1 MSKVCPN
8 CKREIDEDLKFC
20 PFCAAFTGDKN
31 DQKKKSRI
39 GVIIGGIA
47 GAAVIGGAA
56 VAVFAFDIFGIFQ
69 NTPEVL
75 YGSGE
80 KLFNM
85 SLSPAKSGDKWGYI
99 GEDGKF
105 RIEPQ
110 FDCAYPFDENVNG
123 NAAVSNESGY
133 GFINSKG
140 EFTVEPKFRLA
151 SYYSDNGFSAVTDN
165 DGYMLYVDSKGRTV
179 YDEKHF
185 TYAHPFENGAP
196 YTFAYTVM
204 TQDTKNDKGETVGD
218 ITDEYYL
225 LSADGKTVTG
235 LPDRMG
241 IDCVFGE
248 YYVGFTKNVNEGS
261 NDFTKRSYAVFSA
274 DGEMKSDEWYDR
286 IFVTDEFVL
295 MCKTDNET
303 RIYKAA
309 VYDRELN
316 KLSDEYYCDRNPEFA
331 DSGLVLIKRDGERF
345 RKVLVNKNGGKLD
358 EVYATT
364 DGTDIISAF
373 DVSGIACVY
382 EKGKYCGYTVNGKAF
397 ECDYAFTAFNSG
409 LAPYYDNGKIG
420 YINAGGEVVINAQY
434 DAASEFYAD
443 GYAYVFVN
451 GEYSI
456 IDTKGQAVAENLS
469 FAPTKLVNNSV
480 NHGWYTPKDFDGAEY
495 YENAVNYG
503 TFAVKTESE
512 NSDYFNKEY
521 VNKLVYAANG
531 DEVRENSDLLRNY
544 GEFEDGYAIV
554 DKNGYYLVDSKV
566 NVIPIPSD
574 GMDKLYTTK
583 YADEYFYGVVGS
595 GSKDP
600 LAMTDVNKNA
610 ITLSDYDGL
619 YSGNDCLFL
628 SNRNDENLYH
638 NRYRVYNGK
647 LYQPLTIETN
657 NYLGLYENTEHTVML
672 SCTYYGTVDM
682 SNDIRRVIDSETGE
696 CLLSYKQDNGAL
708 EYMNEYFIRISSDG
722 ASDYIDVSGDSYL
735 EKSDNE
741 YYTVYGKRIGAFVY
755 ASACDDKLLAVTDDG
770 KFRVYSRYGELLGE
784 YDYACMNEKS
794 QYIVV
799 ERDGKYVCLD
809 RRMNEVFVG
818 EQPFNPP
825 VNGYAA
831 YADTDSGKIGYLN
844 MTGEVVIPAFTEF
857 AADFSTD
864 GYARIAEYAEVD
876 AIYDDTSSL
885 ELLTDEELI
894 DTSGKTVYESKN
906 ANLETKGFSYDGQY
920 FKTIYSFADGYKFII
935 DYCKEHNEEIAGGSY
950 VDVTHACKSSLRDGI
965 YDAAGNIMYQLIP
978 MTKKIFSALSA
989 TILYDGTPVIQ
1000 AYYRRVISD
1009 NDAVYDQISELRIY
1023 GLDGNEIKINKRG
1036 SYYGGNN
1043 RNGVSGVF
1051 INGYIY
1057 EIVNNSDGSGNTI
1070 YIYGSDGSDIFSMHS
1085 AENYSIEYL
1094 KEERGYMFVYSYY
1107 TGEEQ
1112 RDDQQYL
1119 VDVLTPD
1126 GKTVLSCDNAVTGYG
1141 GFTSDNEIYITCMD
1155 DDGSFENRIFSA
1167 ETGEFIRKEVTVLYA

>member
-8 CKREIDEDLKFC
+8 CKREIDENLKFC
-20 PFCAAFTGDKN
+20 PFCAAFAGDKN
-31 DQKKKSRI
+31 YQKKKSRI
-39 GVIIGGIA
+39 GVMIGGIA

-56 VAVFAFDIFGIFQ
+56 VAVFAFDIFGIFE
-69 NTPEVL
+69 NEPKVL

-105 RIEPQ
+105 KIEPQ
-110 FDCAYPFDENVNG
+110 FDCAYQFDENVNG

-140 EFTVEPKFRLA
+140 EFTVEPHFRLA

-165 DGYMLYVDSKGRTV
+165 DGYMLYVDGKGRTV

-185 TYAHPFENGAP
+185 TYAQPFESGAP
-196 YTFAYTVM
+196 YTYAYTVM
-204 TQDTKNDKGETVGD
+204 TQDAKDDKGETVGD
-218 ITDEYYL
+218 TTDEYYL
-225 LSADGKTVTG
+225 LSADGKAVIG

-274 DGEMKSDEWYDR
+274 DGEQKSEWCDR
-286 IFVTDEFVL
+286 IFVTDELVL
-295 MCKTDNET
+295 MCRTDNET
-303 RIYKAA
+303 RIYRAA

-331 DSGLVLIKRDGERF
+331 ESGLVLIKRDGERF
-345 RKVLVNKNGGKLD
+345 RKVLVNKSGSKLD
-358 EVYATT
+358 EVYTAT

-373 DVSGIACVY
+373 DSSGIACVY
-382 EKGKYCGYTVNGKAF
+382 EKGKYCGYTAGGKAF

-443 GYAYVFVN
+443 GYAYVFAN
-451 GEYSI
+451 GEYGV

-469 FAPTKLVNNSV
+469 FAPTKLVNSSV

-503 TFAVKTESE
+503 TFAVKTDSG
-512 NSDYFNKEY
+512 NPDYFYKEY
-521 VNKLVYAANG
+521 VNKLVYSANG
-531 DEVRENSDLLRNY
+531 AEVRESSELLRNY

-574 GMDKLYTTK
+574 GTDKLYTAK

-638 NRYRVYNGK
+638 NRYRVYSGS
-647 LYQPLTIETN
+647 LYRPLTIETN
-657 NYLGLYENTEHTVML
+657 NYLGLYDNTEHTAML

-682 SNDIRRVIDSETGE
+682 SNDIRRVIDSKTGE
-696 CLLSYKQDNGAL
+696 CLLSYKQDSGVL
-708 EYMNEYFIRISSDG
+708 EYMNEYFIRISRDG
-722 ASDYIDVSGDSYL
+722 ISDYIDVSGDSYLESGDSYL

-741 YYTVYGKRIGAFVY
+741 YYTVYGKKVGAFVY

-784 YDYACMNEKS
+784 YGYACMNEKS

-799 ERDGKYVCLD
+799 ELDGKYVCLD
-809 RRMNEVFVG
+809 RRMNDVFDS
-818 EQPFNPP
+818 QYPFNPP

-831 YADTDSGKIGYLN
+831 YADIDSGKIGYLD
-844 MTGEVVIPAFTEF
+844 MTGKVVIPAFTEL

-864 GYARIAEYAEVD
+864 GYARVAEYRTPDESED
-876 AIYDDTSSL
+876 AGL
-885 ELLTDEELI
+885 FTDEVLI
-894 DTSGKTVYESKN
+894 DTSGETAYESQN
-906 ANLETKGFSYDGQY
+906 TGVEAKGFGYDGGY
-920 FKTIYSFADGYKFII
+920 FKTIYSFAGGYEYFINYFRQNREEQSAYSDNI
-935 DYCKEHNEEIAGGSY
+935 MRYCRLKSDSGITDY
-950 VDVTHACKSSLRDGI
+950 
-965 YDAAGNIMYQLIP
+965 AGNEPYQLIA
-978 MTKKIFSALSA
+978 MNKKANFFSGVKMM
-989 TILYDGTPVIQ
+989 YDGTPVVLV
-1000 AYYRRVISD
+1000 YCSRTD
-1009 NDAVYDQISELRIY
+1009 NETVLSYY
-1023 GLDGNEIKINKRG
+1023 GLDGKEFEIKKHGDDSSEIG
-1036 SYYGGNN
+1036 L
-1043 RNGVSGVF
+1043 
-1051 INGYIY
+1051 NGYFY
-1057 EIVNNSDGSGNTI
+1057 EAVSDGESKKQTL
-1070 YIYGSDGSDIFSMHS
+1070 YIYDRDGNEVRSFTAPEYYVFVDMKVAGGYIFTFRYYYNYDKYKEPSENEPII
-1085 AENYSIEYL
+1085 AE
-1094 KEERGYMFVYSYY
+1094 VY
-1107 TGEEQ
+1107 
-1112 RDDQQYL
+1112 DA
-1119 VDVLTPD
+1119 D
-1126 GKTVLSCDNAVTGYG
+1126 GKKLITCENAVTGYAAYSPG
-1141 GFTSDNEIYITCMD
+1141 DNTIYIICVK
-1155 DDGSFENRIFSA
+1155 DDGAYENRIYSA
-1167 ETGEFIRKEVTVLYA
+1167 ETGEFIRAEETVMFA